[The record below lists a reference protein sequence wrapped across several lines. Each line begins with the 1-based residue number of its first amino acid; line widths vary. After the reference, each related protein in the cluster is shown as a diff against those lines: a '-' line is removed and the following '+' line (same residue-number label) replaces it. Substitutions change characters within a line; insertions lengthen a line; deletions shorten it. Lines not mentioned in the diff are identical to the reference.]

1 MSKIEIDN
9 IGKIYENGFEALKE
23 VSFSSKENEFIVVV
37 GPSGCGKTT
46 LLRLIAGLDNVTSG
60 SIRIDD
66 KDITDCEPK
75 LRDVSMVFQ
84 NYALYPHMTVY
95 ENIAFPL
102 KLRKMSK
109 KVINERVEAIADML
123 DLTAL
128 LKRKPKTLSGGQ
140 RQRVAIGRAIIR
152 EPKIFIFDEPL
163 SNLDAD
169 LRDYTRHEIKKL
181 HKKLNSV
188 FLYVTHDQVEAMT
201 MGERIVVMKSGRIQQ
216 FDTPENI
223 YKNPANEFVAKFI
236 GSPKINFVSD
246 SFYTHVTGKKLSSYS
261 AKIGIRPEHI
271 SVKKDLEKTSDCVVY
286 NIELL
291 GKDIHLHLLYKE
303 EQEITVCLPQA
314 TFDSDIHMG
323 DYVKCTAKEE
333 KILFF
338 NKKEKFHKIDNQ
350 DKY

>member
-1 MSKIEIDN
+1 MSKIDIN
-9 IGKIYENGFEALKE
+9 GVGKVYENGFEALKD
-23 VSFSSKENEFIVVV
+23 VSFSSEENEFIVVV

-46 LLRLIAGLDNVTSG
+46 LLRLVAGLDNVTSG
-60 SIRIDD
+60 HIRIDD

-84 NYALYPHMTVY
+84 NYALYPHMTVF

-102 KLRKMSK
+102 KLRKVPK
-109 KVINERVEAIADML
+109 KEIQKRVGSVAEML
-123 DLTAL
+123 DLKDF

-169 LRDYTRHEIKKL
+169 LREFTRQEIKKL

-201 MGERIVVMKSGRIQQ
+201 MGDRIVVMKSGKIQQ
-216 FDTPENI
+216 FDTPKNI
-223 YKNPANEFVAKFI
+223 YEKPKNEFVAKFI
-236 GSPKINFVSD
+236 GTPKINFVSND
-246 SFYTHVTGKKLSSYS
+246 FYTYVTGKEIYS
-261 AKIGIRPEHI
+261 ESIRIGIRPEHI
-271 SVKKDLEKTSDCVVY
+271 SIEKELNNVSECVVS
-286 NIELL
+286 NIEVL
-291 GKDIHLHLLYKE
+291 GKDIHIHLLYKE
-303 EQEITVCLPQA
+303 TQEIVVCQPQA
-314 TFDSDIHMG
+314 TFDFDIHIG
-323 DYVKCTAKEE
+323 DCVRCSVSEE

-338 NKKEKFHKIDNQ
+338 DKKNKFQKKR
-350 DKY
+350 